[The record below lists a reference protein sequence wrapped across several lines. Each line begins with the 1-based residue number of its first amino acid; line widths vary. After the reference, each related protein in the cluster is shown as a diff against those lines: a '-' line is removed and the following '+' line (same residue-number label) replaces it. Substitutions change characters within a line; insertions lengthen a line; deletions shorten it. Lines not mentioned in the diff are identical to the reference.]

1 MNSDIVGI
9 CVTIGVSV
17 ILAGVMI
24 GLAVFFGL
32 RSFTDSVGKKV
43 SNAKDSIVGELSPI
57 RDRLITI
64 DERTDTIWQFEMAKA
79 TSSTGTVEK
88 YLKNFGKTTITA
100 EPGKDE
106 TAYIVQVEKGT
117 VDVNFTSKI
126 SEESGLNDIE
136 RKMFGRIVGFIPLRP
151 NRFILIVP
159 STDPK
164 VCTEY
169 ISIYLKWLD
178 TEYVKSLTRIAD
190 FETGIEI

>member
-1 MNSDIVGI
+1 MNPDIVGI
-9 CVTIGVSV
+9 CVTVGVSV

-24 GLAVFFGL
+24 GLAVFLGL

-64 DERTDTIWQFEMAKA
+64 DERTDTIWRFEMAKA

-100 EPGKDE
+100 EPGKDD
-106 TAYIVQVEKGT
+106 TAYIVEVEKGT
-117 VDVNFTSKI
+117 VAMHFSLKIAEETS
-126 SEESGLNDIE
+126 LNDIE
-136 RKMFGRIVGFIPLRP
+136 REMFGRIVGFIPLRP
-151 NRFILIVP
+151 NRFRLQVP

-164 VCTEY
+164 VCTKY
-169 ISIYLKWLD
+169 MSIFLKWLD
-178 TEYVKSLTRIAD
+178 TEYVEALPRLKD
-190 FETGIEI
+190 FESGIEI